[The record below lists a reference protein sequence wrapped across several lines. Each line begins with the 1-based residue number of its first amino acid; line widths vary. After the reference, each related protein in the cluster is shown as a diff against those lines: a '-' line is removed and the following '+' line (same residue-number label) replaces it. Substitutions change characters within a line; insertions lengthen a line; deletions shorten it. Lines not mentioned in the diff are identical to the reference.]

1 MKLGNISGPYEN
13 LNRESLYE
21 WSIPREKIKAHLKDD
36 IGRMTSIIVEVT
48 FSILGTRPCFKK
60 KDELINMWKNT
71 SYWTRSLYTYCTNSN
86 PHMWGMLWMK
96 LHERC

>member
-1 MKLGNISGPYEN
+1 MKLGNINGPYEN

-21 WSIPREKIKAHLKDD
+21 WSIPRGKIKAHLKGD

-48 FSILGTRPCFKK
+48 FSILGTTPCFKK
-60 KDELINMWKNT
+60 IDELINMLKNM
-71 SYWTRSLYTYCTNSN
+71 SYWTRSFYTYCTNSN
-86 PHMWGMLWMK
+86 PHMWGRLWMK